1 MSARR
6 EEAIGEI
13 IQSFRKILR
22 TIDDFSAELRK
33 KYNITGPQA
42 GTLKIIAQNGP
53 ITLTDVCGRTFRHIT
68 TVGGIVDRLERGG
81 YVVKKRDTQDRRK
94 VLLAATPKGK
104 RLASSAPFAGPVRAM
119 NAMER
124 LPTKE
129 ILKINESLGIL
140 AGILEEEMQ
149 DTVKGARGRKRQGS
163 GIRGQGSGPTGHPRA
178 AKVKGQR
185 GC

>member
-6 EEAIGEI
+6 QEAIGEI

-22 TIDDFSAELRK
+22 TIDDFSAELKK

-53 ITLTDVCGRTFRHIT
+53 LTLTDVCGTTFRHIT
-68 TVGGIVDRLERGG
+68 TVGGIVDRLERDG
-81 YVVKKRDTQDRRK
+81 YVVKNRDTQDRRK
-94 VLLAATPKGK
+94 VLLATTPKGK

-119 NAMER
+119 NALET

-129 ILKINESLGIL
+129 ILQINESLETL
-140 AGILEEEMQ
+140 ARIMGEEMR
-149 DTVKGARGRKRQGS
+149 DSTRGARGSKRTDESNRK
-163 GIRGQGSGPTGHPRA
+163 
-178 AKVKGQR
+178 
-185 GC
+185 